1 MHFKANLL
9 LTALLAGSRV
19 LADSQCGETS
29 KQVCFGKD
37 GGQSQD
43 IDPDDIAYL
52 AGYLREKGTP
62 KAEGDAPIAWTM
74 PPTKSYDCQEWTVF
88 QAGTAMALIKHITP
102 KLNSSILQT
111 DIANTIDG
119 GDGATGDA
127 LKKSLLGAC
136 GKGGGMVGVT
146 VTKDAP
152 YYASKEF
159 KNANN
164 SPDGIIVKL
173 VRAPGS

>member
-1 MHFKANLL
+1 MHFKTNLL
-9 LTALLAGSRV
+9 LTALLASSRV
-19 LADSQCGETS
+19 LADCGETN
-29 KQVCFGKD
+29 KLICFGKD

-43 IDPDDIAYL
+43 IDPEDIQYL

-62 KAEGDAPIAWTM
+62 KAEGDPDIAWTM
-74 PPTKSYDCQEWTVF
+74 PPTKSYDCQEWTVY

-119 GDGATGDA
+119 GGDSASADA

-136 GKGGGMVGVT
+136 GKGGGMVGVA
-146 VTKDAP
+146 VTKSAP
-152 YYASKEF
+152 YYDSKAF
-159 KNANN
+159 KNAGN
-164 SPDGIIVKL
+164 SNDGIIVKL
-173 VRAPGS
+173 VRVPGS